1 MAFPEVHITVTVRK
15 WTESSLVVHQQN
27 KCSVMSAVRFY
38 YSTEYFTHINLL
50 FVASKLPSQITA
62 AGKVAKPQGGSIGGK
77 LSYIMFIMW
86 HEIPQPMYLLL
97 SSGTNLIKEKTRYLP
112 ILDAIYV
119 TIFF

>member
-1 MAFPEVHITVTVRK
+1 
-15 WTESSLVVHQQN
+15 
-27 KCSVMSAVRFY
+27 MSAVRFY

-62 AGKVAKPQGGSIGGK
+62 AGKVAKSQGGSIGGN
-77 LSYIMFIMW
+77 LIILFNVHYRR
-86 HEIPQPMYLLL
+86 EIPQPMYLLL